1 MPELRDVN
9 LNRLVVFAAV
19 VEAGSLSAAA
29 DRLGLA
35 KTMVSTHIQRL
46 EAEVGATLIV
56 RTTRR
61 SNLTEAGRT
70 LYDASRECVRAASDA
85 LSAISATS
93 GPLRG
98 TVRVAAPVDYGTLVV
113 APALAALRCA
123 HPGLD
128 VELVCGDSYV
138 DLVAE
143 RIDVAVRLGN
153 LRDSSYRAARLGQ
166 YLRWL
171 VASPAFLAG
180 RRLPKSPS
188 GLAEF
193 PFVALSTLAHPYTR
207 SLSDASG
214 QRVTIRCKRAFLAN
228 TANAC
233 RAATLAGA
241 GFGLLTD
248 FSIGED
254 LKAGRLVRLFPQW
267 AGEPAAIQ
275 AVYPSTRQPSPKI
288 AAVIDALRTHLAKSG
303 SEADQRRVSARRKAS
318 GEAPTAARKR

>member
-29 DRLGLA
+29 ERLGLA
-35 KTMVSTHIQRL
+35 KTMVSAHLQRL
-46 EAEVGATLIV
+46 EAEVGAALIV

-61 SNLTEAGRT
+61 SNLTEAGLT
-70 LYDASRECVRAASDA
+70 LYEASRECIRAASDA
-85 LSAISATS
+85 LAAISTTS

-98 TVRVAAPVDYGTLVV
+98 LVRVASPTDYGELVV
-113 APALAALRCA
+113 APALAALQRI

-128 VELVCGDSYV
+128 VELVCGEGYA

-153 LRDSSYRAARLGQ
+153 LKDSSYRSARLGQ

-171 VASPAFLAG
+171 VASPAFVDG
-180 RRLPKSPS
+180 RPLPESPS
-188 GLAEF
+188 ELGAL
-193 PFVALSTLAHPYTR
+193 PFITLSTSPHPY
-207 SLSDASG
+207 SLSLCDPSG
-214 QRVTIRCKRAFLAN
+214 QRLRVRCKSAFLAN
-228 TANAC
+228 TASAC
-233 RAATLAGA
+233 RAAALAGA
-241 GFGLLTD
+241 GFALLTD

-254 LKAGRLVRLFPQW
+254 LAAGRLVRLYPEW

-275 AVYPSTRQPSPKI
+275 AVFPSTRQPSRKV
-288 AAVIDALRTHLAKSG
+288 AAVIDALRTYLDRP
-303 SEADQRRVSARRKAS
+303 DQPRASARR
-318 GEAPTAARKR
+318 

>member
-1 MPELRDVN
+1 MPDLRDIN

-19 VEAGSLSAAA
+19 VEAGSLSGAAQ
-29 DRLGLA
+29 RLGMA
-35 KTMVSTHIQRL
+35 KTMVSTHMQRL

-70 LYDASRECVRAASDA
+70 LYEASRECLRAASEGLA
-85 LSAISATS
+85 AISTAA

-98 TVRVAAPVDYGTLVV
+98 TVRVASPVDYGALVV
-113 APALAALRCA
+113 APALAALQRS
-123 HPGLD
+123 HPELE
-128 VELVCGDSYV
+128 VELMCADGYV

-143 RIDVAVRLGN
+143 RIDVAIRLGN
-153 LRDSSYRAARLGQ
+153 LGDSSYRSARLGQ

-171 VASPAFLAG
+171 VASPEFLAD

-188 GLAEF
+188 GIGEL
-193 PFVALSTLAHPYTR
+193 PFVALSTLPHPHTL
-207 SLSDASG
+207 SLRDASG
-214 QRVTIRCKRAFLAN
+214 RRVRIRCKRAFSAN

-248 FSIGED
+248 FSIEED
-254 LKAGRLVRLFPQW
+254 LAAGRLVRIFPAW
-267 AGEPAAIQ
+267 SGEPAAIQ
-275 AVYPSTRQPSPKI
+275 AVFPSARQPSPKV
-288 AAVIDALRTHLAKSG
+288 AAVIEALRHYL
-303 SEADQRRVSARRKAS
+303 SARR
-318 GEAPTAARKR
+318 

>member
-1 MPELRDVN
+1 MPELRDIN

-29 DRLGLA
+29 QRLGMA
-35 KTMVSTHIQRL
+35 KTMVSAHLQRL
-46 EAEVGATLIV
+46 EAEVGTTLIV

-85 LSAISATS
+85 LAAISATE

-98 TVRVAAPVDYGTLVV
+98 AVRVASPIDYGVLVV

-123 HPGLD
+123 HAELE
-128 VELVCGDSYV
+128 VELVCSDGYV

-153 LRDSSYRAARLGQ
+153 LKDSSYRSAKLGE
-166 YLRWL
+166 YLRWV
-171 VASPAFLAG
+171 VASPGFLAG
-180 RRLPKSPS
+180 RRLPESPS
-188 GLAEF
+188 ELAAL
-193 PFVALSTLAHPYTR
+193 PFVALSTLAQPYTL
-207 SLSDASG
+207 SLSDTAG
-214 QRVTIRCKRAFLAN
+214 ERVRIRCERAFIAN
-228 TANAC
+228 TASAC

-241 GFGLLTD
+241 GFALLTN

-254 LKAGRLVRLFPQW
+254 LAAGRLMRLLPRW
-267 AGEPAAIQ
+267 AAEPAAIQ
-275 AVYPSTRQPSPKI
+275 AVFPSTSQRSPKV
-288 AAVIDALRTHLAKSG
+288 AAVIDALRSYLSRAPQPR
-303 SEADQRRVSARRKAS
+303 AIARR
-318 GEAPTAARKR
+318 

>member
-29 DRLGLA
+29 ERLGLA
-35 KTMVSTHIQRL
+35 KTMVSAHIQRL

-70 LYDASRECVRAASDA
+70 LYEASRECVRTASDA
-85 LSAISATS
+85 LAAISASS

-98 TVRVAAPVDYGTLVV
+98 LVRVASPIDYGELVV
-113 APALAALRCA
+113 TPALAALQRT
-123 HPGLD
+123 HPELD
-128 VELVCGDSYV
+128 VELVCGDGYV

-143 RIDVAVRLGN
+143 RIDIAVRLGN
-153 LRDSSYRAARLGQ
+153 LRDSSYRSARLGQ
-166 YLRWL
+166 YLRWI

-180 RRLPKSPS
+180 RRLPESPS
-188 GLAEF
+188 ELGEW
-193 PFVALSTLAHPYTR
+193 PFVALSTMAHPS
-207 SLSDASG
+207 SLSLCDASG
-214 QRVTIRCKRAFLAN
+214 QRVRVRCKRAFLAN
-228 TANAC
+228 TASAC

-241 GFGLLTD
+241 GVALLTD
-248 FSIGED
+248 FSIGDD
-254 LKAGRLVRLFPQW
+254 LAAGRLVRLFPQW

-275 AVYPSTRQPSPKI
+275 AVFPSTRQPSPKV
-288 AAVIDALRTHLAKSG
+288 AAVIDALRTYLAR
-303 SEADQRRVSARRKAS
+303 ADQPRATARR
-318 GEAPTAARKR
+318 

>member
-1 MPELRDVN
+1 MPDLRDVN

-29 DRLGLA
+29 ERLGLA
-35 KTMVSTHIQRL
+35 KTMVSAHIQRL
-46 EAEVGATLIV
+46 EAEVGVTLIV

-70 LYDASRECVRAASDA
+70 LYEASRACLRTASDA
-85 LSAISATS
+85 LEAIASTS

-98 TVRVAAPVDYGTLVV
+98 AVRVASPVDYGELVV
-113 APALAALRCA
+113 APALAALLRD
-123 HPGLD
+123 HPELS
-128 VELVCGDSYV
+128 VELICGEGYV

-153 LRDSSYRAARLGQ
+153 LKDSSYRSARLGQ
-166 YLRWL
+166 YLRWI
-171 VASPAFLAG
+171 VASPAFLEG
-180 RRLPKSPS
+180 RRPPQSPS
-188 GLAEF
+188 ELAEL
-193 PFVALSTLAHPYTR
+193 PFVGLSTLGHPETL
-207 SLSDASG
+207 SLRDVNGRRAT
-214 QRVTIRCKRAFLAN
+214 VRCNRAFMAN
-228 TANAC
+228 TASAG

-254 LKAGRLVRLFPQW
+254 LAAGRLVRLLPEW

-275 AVYPSTRQPSPKI
+275 AIFPSTRQPSAKV
-288 AAVIDALRTHLAKSG
+288 AAVIDALRAHLAQLDH
-303 SEADQRRVSARRKAS
+303 ARISARR
-318 GEAPTAARKR
+318 